1 MLLRLA
7 INDQPKHEP
16 HKTERSDP
24 DECTAP
30 APPRAD
36 PCHHDRREHGSNIG
50 PGVKNSSRQRAFFL
64 REPFG
69 YCLDAGGKN
78 CCLAETERGS
88 EEREASE
95 GTPPGGSPLR
105 QGPGK
110 QLQRGSP

>member
-1 MLLRLA
+1 MLLRLEK
-7 INDQPKHEP
+7 NDKQKHEP

-30 APPRAD
+30 APPHAD

-50 PGVKNSSRQRAFFL
+50 PGVKNSSSQRAFFL

-78 CCLAETERGS
+78 CCLAETESES
-88 EEREASE
+88 EEREARR
-95 GTPPGGSPLR
+95 GTPHTGAPRRPAP
-105 QGPGK
+105 Q
-110 QLQRGSP
+110 